1 MDGTAKAN
9 DELINRPGLG
19 THYVRSMTYG
29 AEMVASLKF
38 KSSSSSRKWETNLGI
53 RLVWESVLCQG
64 YDNLKKEFSS
74 CYPTWLL

>member
-38 KSSSSSRKWETNLGI
+38 KSSSSSRK
-53 RLVWESVLCQG
+53 
-64 YDNLKKEFSS
+64 
-74 CYPTWLL
+74 

>member
-1 MDGTAKAN
+1 MDGTPKAN
-9 DELINRPGLG
+9 DELINRPSLG
-19 THYVRSMTYG
+19 THYVRSVTYG

-53 RLVWESVLCQG
+53 RLIWESALCQG
-64 YDNLKKEFSS
+64 YDNLRKGLTS